1 MPTNTGPFPS
11 GTYRV
16 SDEDRQHAIE
26 LLGIHFSQGRLTI
39 DEYDQRVS
47 AASAAL
53 SNEDLNALFTDLPG
67 LPSATVTKGSQ
78 SLVTL
83 SDGTVLPPASYGR
96 NIRLGLLLGSSTL
109 LAIPVAISS
118 ALAPI
123 LFLIPLIFILL
134 YIMKIGPESWHT
146 ASRIRQAKRMERDQL
161 RLQKE
166 ELELERRKLQLE
178 QKQRRR
184 EIQHEAMGSAM
195 DFAHTVMKSAKGI
208 STRRRRL

>member
-47 AASAAL
+47 VASAAQ
-53 SNEDLNALFTDLPG
+53 NNNDLNALFTDLPD
-67 LPSATVTKGSQ
+67 LPSATLTKGSQ
-78 SLVTL
+78 SLVTM

-109 LAIPVAISS
+109 LAMPVAFND

-134 YIMKIGPESWHT
+134 YIMKVGPESWHT
-146 ASRIRQAKRMERDQL
+146 ASRIRQSKRLQRDQL
-161 RLQKE
+161 RMDKE
-166 ELELERRKLQLE
+166 KLQLE

-184 EIQHEAMGSAM
+184 EIQQEAMGSAM
-195 DFAHTVMKSAKGI
+195 DFAHTVMNSAKGI
-208 STRRRRL
+208 SARRHR

>member
-47 AASAAL
+47 VASAAQ
-53 SNEDLNALFTDLPG
+53 NNNDLNALFTDLPD
-67 LPSATVTKGSQ
+67 LPSATLTKGSQ
-78 SLVTL
+78 SLVAM

-109 LAIPVAISS
+109 LAMPVAFND

-134 YIMKIGPESWHT
+134 YIMKVGPESWHT
-146 ASRIRQAKRMERDQL
+146 ASRIRQAKRLQRDQL
-161 RLQKE
+161 RMDKE
-166 ELELERRKLQLE
+166 KLQLE

-184 EIQHEAMGSAM
+184 EIQQEAMGSAM
-195 DFAHTVMKSAKGI
+195 DFAHTVMNSAKGI
-208 STRRRRL
+208 SARRHR

>member
-47 AASAAL
+47 VASAAQ
-53 SNEDLNALFTDLPG
+53 NNNDLNALFTDLPD
-67 LPSATVTKGSQ
+67 LPSATLTKGSQ
-78 SLVTL
+78 SLVTM

-109 LAIPVAISS
+109 LAMPVAFND

-134 YIMKIGPESWHT
+134 YIMKVGPESWHT
-146 ASRIRQAKRMERDQL
+146 ASRIRQAKRLQRDQL
-161 RLQKE
+161 RMDQE
-166 ELELERRKLQLE
+166 KLQLE

-184 EIQHEAMGSAM
+184 EIQQEAMGSAM
-195 DFAHTVMKSAKGI
+195 DFAHTVMNSAKGI
-208 STRRRRL
+208 SARRHR

>member
-47 AASAAL
+47 VASAAQ
-53 SNEDLNALFTDLPG
+53 NNNDLNALFTDLPD
-67 LPSATVTKGSQ
+67 LPSATLTKGSQ
-78 SLVTL
+78 SLVTM

-109 LAIPVAISS
+109 LAMPVAFND

-134 YIMKIGPESWHT
+134 YIMKVGPESWHT
-146 ASRIRQAKRMERDQL
+146 ASRIRQAKRLQRDQL
-161 RLQKE
+161 RMDKE
-166 ELELERRKLQLE
+166 KLQLE

-184 EIQHEAMGSAM
+184 EIQQEAMGSAM
-195 DFAHTVMKSAKGI
+195 DFAHTVMNSAKGI
-208 STRRRRL
+208 SARRHR

>member
-16 SDEDRQHAIE
+16 SDGDRQHAIE

-47 AASAAL
+47 VASAAR
-53 SNEDLNALFTDLPG
+53 NNNDLNALFTDLPE
-67 LPSATVTKGSQ
+67 LPSANIPENSQ
-78 SLVTL
+78 SLVTMA
-83 SDGTVLPPASYGR
+83 DGTVLPPASYGR

-109 LAIPVAISS
+109 LAMPVAINA

-134 YIMKIGPESWHT
+134 YIMKVGPESWHT
-146 ASRIRQAKRMERDQL
+146 ASRIRQAKRLQRDQL
-161 RLQKE
+161 RMDTKK
-166 ELELERRKLQLE
+166 LELERQTLQLE

-184 EIQHEAMGSAM
+184 EIQQEAMGSAM
-195 DFAHTVMKSAKGI
+195 DFAHTVVNSAKGI
-208 STRRRRL
+208 SARRRR

>member
-47 AASAAL
+47 VASAAQ
-53 SNEDLNALFTDLPG
+53 NNNDLNALFTDLPD
-67 LPSATVTKGSQ
+67 LPSATLTKGSQ
-78 SLVTL
+78 SLVTM

-109 LAIPVAISS
+109 LAMPVAFND

-134 YIMKIGPESWHT
+134 YIMKVGPESWHT
-146 ASRIRQAKRMERDQL
+146 ASRIRQAKRLQRDQL
-161 RLQKE
+161 RMDKE
-166 ELELERRKLQLE
+166 KLQLE

-184 EIQHEAMGSAM
+184 EIQQEAMGSAM
-195 DFAHTVMKSAKGI
+195 DIAHTVMNSAKGI
-208 STRRRRL
+208 SARRHR

>member
-11 GTYRV
+11 GAYRV

-47 AASAAL
+47 VASAAQ
-53 SNEDLNALFTDLPG
+53 NNNDLNALFTDLPG
-67 LPSATVTKGSQ
+67 LPSATITKSSQ
-78 SLVTL
+78 SLVTMA
-83 SDGTVLPPASYGR
+83 DGTVLPPASYGR

-109 LAIPVAISS
+109 LAMPVAINA

-134 YIMKIGPESWHT
+134 YIMKVGPESWHT
-146 ASRIRQAKRMERDQL
+146 ASRIRQAKRLQRDQL

-184 EIQHEAMGSAM
+184 EIQ
-195 DFAHTVMKSAKGI
+195 
-208 STRRRRL
+208 

>member
-11 GTYRV
+11 DTYRL
-16 SDEDRQHAIE
+16 SDDDRQHAIE

-47 AASAAL
+47 VASAAQ
-53 SNEDLNALFTDLPG
+53 NNNDLNALFTDLPE
-67 LPSATVTKGSQ
+67 LPSATISRGSP
-78 SLVTL
+78 SLVTMA
-83 SDGTVLPPASYGR
+83 DGTVLPPASYGR

-109 LAIPVAISS
+109 LAMSIAINA

-134 YIMKIGPESWHT
+134 YIMKVGPKSWHT
-146 ASRIRQAKRMERDQL
+146 ASRIRQAKRLQRDQL
-161 RLQKE
+161 RMDKE
-166 ELELERRKLQLE
+166 MLE

-184 EIQHEAMGSAM
+184 EIQQEAMGSAM
-195 DFAHTVMKSAKGI
+195 DFAHTVVDSAKGI
-208 STRRRRL
+208 SARRRR

>member
-184 EIQHEAMGSAM
+184 ENQHEAMGSAM

>member
-11 GTYRV
+11 GAYRV

-39 DEYDQRVS
+39 DE
-47 AASAAL
+47 
-53 SNEDLNALFTDLPG
+53 NDLNALFTDLPG
-67 LPSATVTKGSQ
+67 LPSATITKSSQ
-78 SLVTL
+78 SLVTMA
-83 SDGTVLPPASYGR
+83 DGTVLPPASYGR

-109 LAIPVAISS
+109 LAMPVAINA

-134 YIMKIGPESWHT
+134 YIMKVGPESWHT
-146 ASRIRQAKRMERDQL
+146 ASRIRQAKRLQRNQL
-161 RLQKE
+161 RPQKE

-184 EIQHEAMGSAM
+184 EIQQEAVGSAV
-195 DFAHTVMKSAKGI
+195 DFAHTVVNSAKGI
-208 STRRRRL
+208 SARRRR